1 MNKSS
6 IDEIELKQIFSA
18 IFDYKFF
25 IIAVSAISLSLGIFY
40 SLSIEN
46 EYVSSSV
53 LKTSDSNDQS
63 SFLDQY
69 SGVAALAGINIP
81 SSETVNSSVT
91 SIEKIKSRDFLK
103 HLLSFNQVRANLGA
117 AIGYDMQTE
126 EIVYDKSLYDDASKK
141 WVRKKSY
148 PRQSL
153 EPSHLEL
160 YKKYRSIVKISKDN
174 DTGLI
179 NISVKHYSPVF
190 AKEFLTL
197 IIQQI
202 NETSRNKDIEETER
216 SLIFLE
222 SKLRDANLMDI
233 KQTLNMLITEQLKKQ
248 MLTNVSRNY
257 ILEPIDTP
265 YVPEFKSS
273 PNRALICIL
282 FLILGTISSII
293 WALLS
298 FFYKN

>member
-53 LKTSDSNDQS
+53 LKTSNSNDQS

-160 YKKYRSIVKISKDN
+160 YKRYRSIVKISKDN